1 MDKKTILGIVV
12 VAVLFLGFAYV
23 NTKQQEKY
31 QQEMAAWQAYQDSV
45 AAASRPAVPAADS
58 AAGGAAESAVAAS
71 GETAAPEAE
80 ADLAQTVR
88 QRRIAAMGEYLTA
101 AQEAEPEEFTVEN
114 EVMTV
119 RFSTRGGQITGVTLK
134 ELTNEEN
141 LPGVLKKLAYNTL
154 DDMYAAIGY
163 GGVTSLKLIGR
174 LREDIQRILH
184 QHQAERQAEVP
195 VEGQPEV
202 TRPAVPVRE
211 HSEQGIVV
219 QGLSNCLVKFS
230 KCCSPVPGDEIVGF
244 ITRGYGVSVHRKDC
258 PNADP
263 ARRPP
268 EEVGRWIKVS
278 WGGKT
283 RESYRTNLQVVSK
296 DRPNLLVD
304 ISTILSAAKVHVSS
318 LNARSTADGFALISL
333 AVDVSDSQQLQAV
346 MRRLEQISGVM
357 RVTRPAG

>member
-58 AAGGAAESAVAAS
+58 VAGGAAESAVAAS

-134 ELTNEEN
+134 DYTKYAPRGQRDQLIEL
-141 LPGVLKKLAYNTL
+141 
-154 DDMYAAIGY
+154 M
-163 GGVTSLKLIGR
+163 
-174 LREDIQRILH
+174 
-184 QHQAERQAEVP
+184 
-195 VEGQPEV
+195 
-202 TRPAVPVRE
+202 
-211 HSEQGIVV
+211 
-219 QGLSNCLVKFS
+219 
-230 KCCSPVPGDEIVGF
+230 
-244 ITRGYGVSVHRKDC
+244 
-258 PNADP
+258 DP
-263 ARRPP
+263 ASARFDMSFY
-268 EEVGRWIKVS
+268 VKNGLNNVKVN
-278 WGGKT
+278 T
-283 RESYRTNLQVVSK
+283 MDYVFRAEPV
-296 DRPNLLVD
+296 
-304 ISTILSAAKVHVSS
+304 LS
-318 LNARSTADGFALISL
+318 LIH
-333 AVDVSDSQQLQAV
+333 
-346 MRRLEQISGVM
+346 I
-357 RVTRPAG
+357 